1 MARGKQTCKILKE
14 IRRQIAEANDI
25 EFVTSECRYR
35 GDCLGTCPKCEAEV
49 RYLEQQLRARTLSG
63 KAVALAG
70 ISAGLI
76 FMSGCNGT
84 STKRPS
90 ETLRDEPDTLVE
102 HVEEKVEAIDSI
114 EAEDNVQPEAKD
126 AVASMVTELLIVGE
140 VDDDAAPLPKR
151 PELPTFPGGEQ
162 KLYEWLYLHIVY
174 PQSAIDANKEGRVVV
189 ELLIK
194 ADGIVSDAKILKSV
208 DTALD
213 AEALRIV
220 KSLPKFNPATLDG
233 KAVDY
238 NFVLPVTFRLP
249 DAQENKTDSIESVQA
264 TTDSITVKGVVS
276 DIECGEPLVGV
287 SIINRRTGK
296 GVLSNIDGEFSIRA
310 SAGDSLDIRYIG
322 YKSQT
327 VAVTNDTTDFKIELV
342 MDEQAI
348 EAGVIVVGRGIPT
361 CITEPLNTLPV
372 GTASKI
378 HVGSGNYEIPDT
390 INVEYSKSD
399 IKETGTDK

>member
-14 IRRQIAEANDI
+14 IRRQIAEADVHR
-25 EFVTSECRYR
+25 FDLWC
-35 GDCLGTCPKCEAEV
+35 K
-49 RYLEQQLRARTLSG
+49 AR
-63 KAVALAG
+63 KAQ
-70 ISAGLI
+70 SGLI

-84 STKRPS
+84 STKRHA

-102 HVEEKVEAIDSI
+102 HVEEKVEAIESI

-140 VDDDAAPLPKR
+140 VGDDDTPMPKR

-162 KLYEWLYLHIVY
+162 EIYNWLSRHVIY

-208 DTALD
+208 DAALD

-249 DAQENKTDSIESVQA
+249 DAQENKTDSI
-264 TTDSITVKGVVS
+264 TVKGVVS
-276 DIECGEPLVGV
+276 DIEYGEPLIGV
-287 SIINRRTGK
+287 SIINLRTGK
-296 GVLSNIDGEFSIRA
+296 GVSTNIDGEFSIRA
-310 SAGDSLDIRYIG
+310 STGDSLEIRYIG

-327 VAVTNDTTDFKIELV
+327 VAVTNDTTDVKIELV
-342 MDEQAI
+342 IDEQAI
-348 EAGVIVVGRGIPT
+348 EGMMPT
-361 CITEPLNTLPV
+361 
-372 GTASKI
+372 A
-378 HVGSGNYEIPDT
+378 
-390 INVEYSKSD
+390 YSKPPAG
-399 IKETGTDK
+399 IKTGNLSTPPDAIKSATEKTNKEK